1 MRASSSSS
9 SARSSRVA
17 LFRRR
22 VGSRLLDLEAQPQL
36 HLAGRLLGER
46 DRDGACERAAAASD
60 QPDDATDQRC
70 GLAGP
75 GRRFD
80 EEGRAEFGEDP
91 RSRVRVSEVGHGNA
105 RTALS
110 GSRFPCGLRAER
122 YSSYGPQTTR

>member
-9 SARSSRVA
+9 SARSSRARSSAVA
-17 LFRRR
+17 
-22 VGSRLLDLEAQPQL
+22 SAPRLLDLEAQPQL

-46 DRDGACERAAAASD
+46 DRDGARERATAASD
-60 QPDDATDQRC
+60 QADDAADQRRR
-70 GLAGP
+70 LAGP
-75 GRRFD
+75 GRGFD
-80 EEGRAEFGEDP
+80 EECRAELGKDP